1 MTEQKTNVIT
11 IDGKEYNQED
21 LSQDQNYFINQIK
34 DLQAKGA
41 SLRFQLDQVTVAQN
55 AFTNSL
61 IQSVKGS
68 EENDD
73 ETKQADR
80 IDRDGPYRVR
90 RTRRPGNYPSP
101 CTARATTARS
111 PSRRRRP
118 SRSSAEESSAMMPPW
133 YPRPSAEIA
142 SARSGRSAGT

>member
-34 DLQAKGA
+34 DLQSKAANLK
-41 SLRFQLDQVTVAQN
+41 FQLDQITVAQN

-68 EENDD
+68 EEND
-73 ETKQADR
+73 ETNK
-80 IDRDGPYRVR
+80 
-90 RTRRPGNYPSP
+90 
-101 CTARATTARS
+101 
-111 PSRRRRP
+111 
-118 SRSSAEESSAMMPPW
+118 
-133 YPRPSAEIA
+133 A
-142 SARSGRSAGT
+142 SAADEDAA

>member
-1 MTEQKTNVIT
+1 MAEQNNVIT

-68 EENDD
+68 EEN
-73 ETKQADR
+73 E
-80 IDRDGPYRVR
+80 
-90 RTRRPGNYPSP
+90 
-101 CTARATTARS
+101 TTA
-111 PSRRRRP
+111 
-118 SRSSAEESSAMMPPW
+118 SAKDEDA
-133 YPRPSAEIA
+133 A
-142 SARSGRSAGT
+142 

>member
-1 MTEQKTNVIT
+1 MAEQSNVIT

-61 IQSVKGS
+61 IQSVKG
-68 EENDD
+68 EE
-73 ETKQADR
+73 
-80 IDRDGPYRVR
+80 
-90 RTRRPGNYPSP
+90 
-101 CTARATTARS
+101 
-111 PSRRRRP
+111 
-118 SRSSAEESSAMMPPW
+118 EESTDDADEN
-133 YPRPSAEIA
+133 AA
-142 SARSGRSAGT
+142 

>member
-1 MTEQKTNVIT
+1 MSEQNNVIT

-68 EENDD
+68 EEN
-73 ETKQADR
+73 E
-80 IDRDGPYRVR
+80 
-90 RTRRPGNYPSP
+90 
-101 CTARATTARS
+101 TTA
-111 PSRRRRP
+111 
-118 SRSSAEESSAMMPPW
+118 SAKDEDA
-133 YPRPSAEIA
+133 A
-142 SARSGRSAGT
+142 